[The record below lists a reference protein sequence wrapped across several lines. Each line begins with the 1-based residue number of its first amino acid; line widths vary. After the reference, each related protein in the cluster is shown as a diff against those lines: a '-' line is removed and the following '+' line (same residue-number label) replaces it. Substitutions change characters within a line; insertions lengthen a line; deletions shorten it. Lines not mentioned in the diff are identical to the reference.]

1 MKELTVA
8 TSADD
13 STASENDAPNGGA
26 DAPSGSAD
34 SPDASSRQN
43 EHSHNEHSDGAESD
57 TPGGTPGGTRRYE
70 DAVLRIVHESLQR
83 FGPRGEA
90 ASRLLDRAAARAPGT
105 AAPLLAEVRRR
116 MREERGLLRGIL
128 RGERREE
135 RARRRS
141 AWERRADRPPRWT
154 AAKERV
160 ARIRS
165 LPATVRRRIR
175 KRLTGDQD
183 KRVREHLRDLLEEP
197 PAVRTRDKFS
207 FMLGVLGCGVIEFVI
222 LRCPERF
229 PLLYASFIIPLLLLR
244 LYLYASLNWHFF
256 LIDFCYFSNV
266 LCLVQV
272 LWYPASVP
280 LIVLNFAHTA
290 GPLAVAIPAWRN
302 SLVFHSLDKVT
313 SVFVHGLPP
322 LLLFASRWYPA
333 ADTEIPDSIGTA
345 YTMGLSLLGYFG
357 WQLFYLVQTEVFGR
371 RALASNDKMMTSIR
385 WLTTPDKG
393 GGYSGMAAGA
403 MAAARSCGFFAPGEP
418 FDSEHWKTKVVF
430 MLVQLIYTAVTLLP
444 IPWLWQSFE
453 LHLAY
458 LLCIYTV
465 CVWNGGSYYIEVFSK
480 AYRKQ
485 FEGDRD
491 QRRRAVFE
499 SFGAPEGE
507 RPKRTP
513 SVGDVAAAGSGPA
526 PDPLSAIPLASPHD
540 RDSLP
545 PPPPDDGAAADGGA
559 RLKAE

>member
-1 MKELTVA
+1 M
-8 TSADD
+8 
-13 STASENDAPNGGA
+13 
-26 DAPSGSAD
+26 
-34 SPDASSRQN
+34 
-43 EHSHNEHSDGAESD
+43 
-57 TPGGTPGGTRRYE
+57 
-70 DAVLRIVHESLQR
+70 
-83 FGPRGEA
+83 
-90 ASRLLDRAAARAPGT
+90 
-105 AAPLLAEVRRR
+105 
-116 MREERGLLRGIL
+116 
-128 RGERREE
+128 
-135 RARRRS
+135 
-141 AWERRADRPPRWT
+141 
-154 AAKERV
+154 
-160 ARIRS
+160 
-165 LPATVRRRIR
+165 
-175 KRLTGDQD
+175 
-183 KRVREHLRDLLEEP
+183 
-197 PAVRTRDKFS
+197 
-207 FMLGVLGCGVIEFVI
+207 
-222 LRCPERF
+222 
-229 PLLYASFIIPLLLLR
+229 
-244 LYLYASLNWHFF
+244 
-256 LIDFCYFSNV
+256 
-266 LCLVQV
+266 
-272 LWYPASVP
+272 
-280 LIVLNFAHTA
+280 A
-290 GPLAVAIPAWRN
+290 GPAP
-302 SLVFHSLDKVT
+302 K
-313 SVFVHGLPP
+313 
-322 LLLFASRWYPA
+322 
-333 ADTEIPDSIGTA
+333 
-345 YTMGLSLLGYFG
+345 FG
-357 WQLFYLVQTEVFGR
+357 Q
-371 RALASNDKMMTSIR
+371 ALASNDKMMTSIR

-513 SVGDVAAAGSGPA
+513 SVGDVAAAGGAA
-526 PDPLSAIPLASPHD
+526 PDPLSAIPIASPHD